1 MNVSFQIGPALVL
14 GPLLAAYA
22 VVLAIRARRGTA
34 GHTGRH
40 AVFRFTVVLYAAA
53 VLSITVFPLD
63 ITWGEGAN
71 LMPWYNQ
78 LNWLPLLTMD
88 VSALPNVV
96 MLVPLGLLLPLISSR
111 ATSAGRVT
119 ALTAL
124 ASAAIESAQM
134 LSYILFNNGRSV
146 DINDVIANTLGGLIG
161 WALLRAAL
169 RTEALGGSLR
179 GAALPGSAVALGT
192 VVPSRR
198 SPAPV
203 TG

>member
-1 MNVSFQIGPALVL
+1 MNVSFQIGAPLVL
-14 GPLLAAYA
+14 GPLLAAYTA
-22 VVLAIRARRGTA
+22 VLAIRARRGTA

-40 AVFRFTVVLYAAA
+40 AALRFTVVLYAVA
-53 VLSITVFPLD
+53 VLSITVFPLN
-63 ITWGEGAN
+63 IAWGEGAN

-88 VSALPNVV
+88 VSALPNVI
-96 MLVPLGLLLPLISSR
+96 MLIPLGLLLPLISSR
-111 ATSAGRVT
+111 AASAGRVT
-119 ALTAL
+119 GLTAL
-124 ASAAIESAQM
+124 ASAAIESAQI

-169 RTEALGGSLR
+169 RTEALGGALR
-179 GAALPGSAVALGT
+179 GAALPGSAVALSAAD
-192 VVPSRR
+192 PSRR
-198 SPAPV
+198 PPAPV

>member
-1 MNVSFQIGPALVL
+1 MNVSFQIGAALVL
-14 GPLLAAYA
+14 GPLLAVYT
-22 VVLAIRARRGTA
+22 VVLAARARRGTA
-34 GHTGRH
+34 GHTRRCTTL
-40 AVFRFTVVLYAAA
+40 RFVTALYAAA
-53 VLSITVFPLD
+53 VLSITVFPLN

-96 MLVPLGLLLPLISSR
+96 MLIPLGLLLPLISAR
-111 ATSAGRVT
+111 ATSAGRTT

-146 DINDVIANTLGGLIG
+146 DINDLIANTIGGLIG

-169 RTEALGGSLR
+169 RTDALGGALR
-179 GAALPGSAVALGT
+179 GAALPGSAVALDWAG
-192 VVPSRR
+192 PSHRA
-198 SPAPV
+198 PAPV

>member
-1 MNVSFQIGPALVL
+1 MNVSFQIGAALVL

-34 GHTGRH
+34 GRTGRH
-40 AVFRFTVVLYAAA
+40 AVLRFTVVLYAAA

-161 WALLRAAL
+161 WALSRAAL
-169 RTEALGGSLR
+169 RTEALGGALR
-179 GAALPGSAVALGT
+179 GAALPGSAVGLGT
-192 VVPSRR
+192 ADPSRR

-203 TG
+203 AG

>member
-1 MNVSFQIGPALVL
+1 MNVSFQIGAALVL

-22 VVLAIRARRGTA
+22 IVLAIGARRGTR
-34 GHTGRH
+34 GRTGRH
-40 AVFRFTVVLYAAA
+40 AAFRFTVMLYVAA
-53 VLSITVFPLD
+53 VLSITVFPLN

-96 MLVPLGLLLPLISSR
+96 MLLPLGLLPLISSR

-124 ASAAIESAQM
+124 ASAVIESAQM

-146 DINDVIANTLGGLIG
+146 DINDMIANTLGGLIG
-161 WALLRAAL
+161 WVLLRAAL
-169 RTEALGGSLR
+169 RTGALGSALR

-192 VVPSRR
+192 ADPLRP